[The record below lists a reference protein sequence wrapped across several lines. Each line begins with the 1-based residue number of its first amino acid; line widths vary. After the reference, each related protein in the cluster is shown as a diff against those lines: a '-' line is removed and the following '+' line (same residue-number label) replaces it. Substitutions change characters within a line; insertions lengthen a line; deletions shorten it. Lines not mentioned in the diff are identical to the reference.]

1 MKNKDLRDDGE
12 IEKCLK
18 VGEYVKKG
26 MTYMGLGGRLEL
38 MVEIEMLYYL
48 KRYRA
53 LRKVYNET
61 KS

>member
-26 MTYMGLGGRLEL
+26 MISTYRRRGIRVNGRD
-38 MVEIEMLYYL
+38 
-48 KRYRA
+48 
-53 LRKVYNET
+53 
-61 KS
+61 